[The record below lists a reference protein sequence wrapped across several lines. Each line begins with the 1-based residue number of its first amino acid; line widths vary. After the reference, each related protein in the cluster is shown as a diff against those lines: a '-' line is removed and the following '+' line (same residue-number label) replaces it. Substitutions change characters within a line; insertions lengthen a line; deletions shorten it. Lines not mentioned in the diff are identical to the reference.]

1 MLWLVFEESLYSFPG
16 ELLFYHLFYLVLDCC
31 GFLLHK
37 TAINYLLGLLQV
49 ITLWW
54 IVASNVCTT
63 CKWFLKV
70 FSNFFLKKILLC
82 FLGNP
87 TEEAKVSQTNQTKQK
102 FDTREFVQF
111 AIYTGIIT
119 VTCINLSVLSYLCM
133 WHLSKED

>member
-1 MLWLVFEESLYSFPG
+1 MIFESF
-16 ELLFYHLFYLVLDCC
+16 
-31 GFLLHK
+31 
-37 TAINYLLGLLQV
+37 I
-49 ITLWW
+49 
-54 IVASNVCTT
+54 
-63 CKWFLKV
+63 
-70 FSNFFLKKILLC
+70 NFFLQKILLC

-133 WHLSKED
+133 

>member
-1 MLWLVFEESLYSFPG
+1 MLWLVFEESLYSFRG
-16 ELLFYHLFYLVLDCC
+16 EPLFYHLFYLVLDCC

-70 FSNFFLKKILLC
+70 FTNFFLKKILLC

-133 WHLSKED
+133 WHLSK

>member
-49 ITLWW
+49 ILHYGGLLLQMFELYVNDFW
-54 IVASNVCTT
+54 
-63 CKWFLKV
+63 K
-70 FSNFFLKKILLC
+70 FSVILKKKNLALLSWKSYRRK
-82 FLGNP
+82 
-87 TEEAKVSQTNQTKQK
+87 KVSQTNQTKQK

-119 VTCINLSVLSYLCM
+119 VTCINLSVLCM
-133 WHLSKED
+133 WHLSKQD